1 MSTDTGTTHGAL
13 EGVGASGGVV
23 VGPPVHVRRDD
34 RPTAGATRDLD
45 AAVAHVVA
53 HYADLERRD
62 REAGRDEEA
71 DVLGAYQLLAADPE
85 LVGAVRSAAADA
97 PLDTAVRTAG
107 EALAAEL
114 AELGDAYLAQR
125 AEDLLAV
132 VTDLVAS
139 VRGREL
145 AVVTDLPEGAVVIA
159 AELSPA
165 DTSQLD
171 LDRVAGFAIEGGGM
185 TSHTAIIA
193 RSHAIPAVV
202 GCAGIVAATR
212 DATNVLLDGD
222 AGAVHVDPD
231 RDTVAAGH
239 QRAEARRLRRE
250 HAARMKGRPVSL
262 AGRRI
267 LVGANVGTG
276 QQLAAAVAAA
286 ADGIGLYRTEF
297 LHLGAS
303 HPPTREEQAH
313 AYRAAVEA
321 FDDPVVVRLLD
332 IGGDKEAPWLDS
344 PDEDNPFLG
353 VRGVRLLLRHPELL
367 ERQLDALLDASGVG
381 DLRVMVP
388 MVAAVAD
395 LLAVRTVLDER
406 AAAAGKAP
414 PPLGVMVETPAA
426 ALLAPHLARHAAFF
440 SIGTNDLTQYTAA
453 ADRGEA
459 ALRRYHDPVAPPVLQ
474 LVQHTVDAGRAAGI
488 PVGVCGAAASDP
500 VAAAVLLGM
509 GVDEL
514 SVPPGE
520 VDPVRALVD
529 ELDAEQV
536 TALARDVLE
545 LPDADAVR
553 AEAHERLGGVLW

>member
-1 MSTDTGTTHGAL
+1 MSNDTGTTHGAL

-23 VGPPVHVRRDD
+23 VGPAVQVRRDD
-34 RPTAGATRDLD
+34 QPTDAAPRDLD
-45 AAVAHVVA
+45 EAVAHVVA
-53 HYADLERRD
+53 HYAELERRD
-62 REAGRDEEA
+62 RDAGRDEEA
-71 DVLGAYQLLAADPE
+71 DVLEAYQLLAADPD
-85 LVGAVRSAAADA
+85 LVGAARAAAEDA
-97 PLDTAVRTAG
+97 PLDVAVHTAG
-107 EALAAEL
+107 EAVAAEL
-114 AELGDAYLAQR
+114 AALGDEYLAQR
-125 AEDLLAV
+125 AEDLRAIV
-132 VTDLVAS
+132 VDLVAS

-145 AVVTDLPEGAVVIA
+145 ALVADLPDGAIVVA

-171 LDRVAGFAIEGGGM
+171 LDRVGGFAIEGGGM

-202 GCAGIVAATR
+202 GCAGVVTATR
-212 DATNVLLDGD
+212 DATRVLVDGD

-231 RDTVAAGH
+231 RETVAAGH
-239 QRAEARRLRRE
+239 QRAEARRVRRE
-250 HAARMKGRPVSL
+250 HAARMKGRPVHL
-262 AGRRI
+262 GGRQV
-267 LVGANVGTG
+267 LVGANVGTE
-276 QQLAAAVAAA
+276 QQLTAAVAAA

-297 LHLGAS
+297 LHIGAS
-303 HPPTREEQAH
+303 HPPTREEQAQ
-313 AYRAAVEA
+313 AYRAAAEA
-321 FDDPVVVRLLD
+321 FDHPVVVRLLD
-332 IGGDKEAPWLDS
+332 IGGDKEAPWLDV
-344 PDEDNPFLG
+344 PAEDNPFLG
-353 VRGVRLLLRHPELL
+353 VRGVRLLLRHPDLL
-367 ERQLDALLDASGVG
+367 ENQLDALLDASGAG

-395 LLAVRTVLDER
+395 LLAVRTVLDQR
-406 AAAAGKAP
+406 AAAAGVAP

-459 ALRRYHDPVAPPVLQ
+459 ALRSYHDPVAPPVLQ
-474 LVQHTVDAGRAAGI
+474 LVQRTVDAGRAAGI

-514 SVPPGE
+514 SVPSGE
-520 VDPVRALVD
+520 VDPVRALID
-529 ELDAEQV
+529 GLDADAV
-536 TALARDVLE
+536 TALARHVLE

-553 AEAHERLGGVLW
+553 AEAHDRLGGVLW